1 MTTPTVSTSNLRIF
15 QPSTDCDFI
24 LISIFSTIASE
35 AAVDNSYLSQTLP
48 NESAI
53 NLTVYDINP
62 EDVYSTH
69 DIISQ
74 IKAAFIYHL
83 KKNTAK
89 CSTILTQLFEKPEGV
104 NEFDKIIVKI
114 AQDLA
119 EDIPAS
125 DPRWEERMTAN
136 KHALGSSASM
146 QIIQQLKE
154 KNRAFGHFIDFLHAT
169 NLWEKVSVWRED
181 IQ

>member
-1 MTTPTVSTSNLRIF
+1 MYNTN
-15 QPSTDCDFI
+15 
-24 LISIFSTIASE
+24 
-35 AAVDNSYLSQTLP
+35 
-48 NESAI
+48 
-53 NLTVYDINP
+53 
-62 EDVYSTH
+62 

-83 KKNTAK
+83 KKNTTK
-89 CSTILTQLFEKPEGV
+89 CSEILTQLFENPDAIAV

-125 DPRWEERMTAN
+125 DPRWEERITAN

-154 KNRAFGHFIDFLHAT
+154 KNRALGHFIDFLHAT
-169 NLWEKVSVWRED
+169 NLWEKVRVRRATSVQIR
-181 IQ
+181 

>member
-1 MTTPTVSTSNLRIF
+1 M
-15 QPSTDCDFI
+15 
-24 LISIFSTIASE
+24 
-35 AAVDNSYLSQTLP
+35 SQTQP
-48 NESAI
+48 NETAA

-62 EDVYSTH
+62 EDVYNTH

-89 CSTILTQLFEKPEGV
+89 STAILTQLFDEPDEVAV
-104 NEFDKIIVKI
+104 NEFDKIIIKI

-119 EDIPAS
+119 EDIPAA
-125 DPRWEERMTAN
+125 DPRWEDRMTAN

-154 KNRAFGHFIDFLHAT
+154 KNRALGHFIDFLHAT
-169 NLWEKVSVWRED
+169 NLWEKVSE
-181 IQ
+181 

>member
-1 MTTPTVSTSNLRIF
+1 M
-15 QPSTDCDFI
+15 
-24 LISIFSTIASE
+24 
-35 AAVDNSYLSQTLP
+35 P
-48 NESAI
+48 NETAV

-62 EDVYSTH
+62 EDVYDTH

-83 KKNTAK
+83 KKNKPK
-89 CSTILTQLFEKPEGV
+89 CSTILMQLFEEPIAV

-119 EDIPAS
+119 EDIPAA
-125 DPRWEERMTAN
+125 DPRWEERITTN

-154 KNRAFGHFIDFLHAT
+154 KNRAFGHFVDFLHAT
-169 NLWEKVSVWRED
+169 NLWEKVCCTFECV
-181 IQ
+181 